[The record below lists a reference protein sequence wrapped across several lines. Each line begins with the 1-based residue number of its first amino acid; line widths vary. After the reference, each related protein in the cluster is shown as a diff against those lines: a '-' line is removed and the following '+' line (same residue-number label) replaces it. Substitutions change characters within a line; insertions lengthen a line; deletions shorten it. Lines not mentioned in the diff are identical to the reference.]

1 MAPGSGA
8 GIVLEMDGR
17 RDITVTEKNFTMSL
31 SVIPGDGQP
40 GSTTRAELELVGS
53 DSVEAPDEM
62 PDELHETFKEVKRRL
77 TRDDVVG
84 LWCPGSITGP
94 VLAP

>member
-1 MAPGSGA
+1 
-8 GIVLEMDGR
+8 
-17 RDITVTEKNFTMSL
+17 MSL

-77 TRDDVVG
+77 TRTMLLAYG
-84 LWCPGSITGP
+84 ALGALQ
-94 VLAP
+94 VLFWLLDRT